1 MKQAVKILTINYFI
15 VLAFAL
21 AIIVCGE
28 NDWFNNVGIMHDNKN
43 SDFMMTSLM
52 EIITICLIP
61 VALRLFKFK
70 KVRNAIQSDNT
81 ENHSSF
87 IAWALIRLDMVQ
99 IPMIVNVILYYMYM
113 NVAFGYMGI
122 ILFLASFFIFPTSE
136 RCNFEY
142 EKIKGEQ

>member
-1 MKQAVKILTINYFI
+1 MKQAVKILTIKYFI

-43 SDFMMTSLM
+43 SDFIMTSLM
-52 EIITICLIP
+52 EIISICLIP
-61 VALRLFKFK
+61 VSLRLFKFK
-70 KVRNAIQSDNT
+70 KVRNDISSDNT
-81 ENHSSF
+81 EFHSSF
-87 IAWALIRLDMVQ
+87 IAWAIIRLDMLQ
-99 IPMIVNVILYYMYM
+99 IPMIVNAVLYYLYM

>member
-43 SDFMMTSLM
+43 SDFIMTSLM
-52 EIITICLIP
+52 EIISICLIP
-61 VALRLFKFK
+61 VSLRLFKFK

-122 ILFLASFFIFPTSE
+122 ILFLASFFIFPTLE

-142 EKIKGEQ
+142 EKMKGEQ

>member
-1 MKQAVKILTINYFI
+1 MKQAVKILTIKYFI
-15 VLAFAL
+15 VLALAL

-61 VALRLFKFK
+61 VSLRLFKFK
-70 KVRNAIQSDNT
+70 NVRNAILSDNT
-81 ENHSSF
+81 ELHSSF
-87 IAWALIRLDMVQ
+87 IAWAIIRLDMLQ
-99 IPMIVNVILYYMYM
+99 IPMIVNAILYYMYM

-136 RCNFEY
+136 RCNFVY
-142 EKIKGEQ
+142 ERMKR